1 MQPKPEGRELDHL
14 QNQKRT
20 EIKEVIMDQNIRA
33 KAQVSTFYYFLIIM
47 VLTTISQL
55 TTMAII
61 IFGDI
66 SDKELL
72 VAATVFVSGFMGAF
86 GIVRIMTNMKLLI
99 SEMDKATAS
108 TNYGKEM
115 QAIPLSLLRFVFAG
129 LFAAV
134 AIIQLVTIY
143 S

>member
-1 MQPKPEGRELDHL
+1 
-14 QNQKRT
+14 
-20 EIKEVIMDQNIRA
+20 MDQNIRA

-86 GIVRIMTNMKLLI
+86 GIVRILTNLKLI
-99 SEMDKATAS
+99 MHEMDEGTAS
-108 TNYGKEM
+108 TNFRKEM
-115 QAIPLSLLRFVFAG
+115 QAIPLSILKFVFAG

-134 AIIQLVTIY
+134 AVIQLITIY

>member
-1 MQPKPEGRELDHL
+1 
-14 QNQKRT
+14 
-20 EIKEVIMDQNIRA
+20 MDQNIRA
-33 KAQVSTFYYFLIIM
+33 NAQVSTFYYFLIIM

-99 SEMDKATAS
+99 NEMDKATAS

-115 QAIPLSLLRFVFAG
+115 QAIPLSILKFVFAG
-129 LFAAV
+129 LFVTVAV
-134 AIIQLVTIY
+134 IQLVTIY

>member
-1 MQPKPEGRELDHL
+1 
-14 QNQKRT
+14 
-20 EIKEVIMDQNIRA
+20 MDQNIRA
-33 KAQVSTFYYFLIIM
+33 NAQISTFYYFLIIM

-99 SEMDKATAS
+99 NEMDKATAS

-129 LFAAV
+129 VFAAV
-134 AIIQLVTIY
+134 AIIQLITIY

>member
-1 MQPKPEGRELDHL
+1 
-14 QNQKRT
+14 
-20 EIKEVIMDQNIRA
+20 MDQNIRA
-33 KAQVSTFYYFLIIM
+33 KLQVSTFNYFLIII

-86 GIVRIMTNMKLLI
+86 GIVRILTNLKLI
-99 SEMDKATAS
+99 MHEMDEVTAS
-108 TNYGKEM
+108 TNFGKEM
-115 QAIPLSLLRFVFAG
+115 QAIPLSILKFVFAG
-129 LFAAV
+129 LFVTVAV
-134 AIIQLVTIY
+134 IQLVTIY
-143 S
+143 SQFLLLTQGTNKRPEIVC

>member
-1 MQPKPEGRELDHL
+1 MIKII
-14 QNQKRT
+14 
-20 EIKEVIMDQNIRA
+20 EIVQILNYKKKNKAEDVIMDQNIRA
-33 KAQVSTFYYFLIIM
+33 KLQINTFFYFLIIFS
-47 VLTTISQL
+47 VTTLSQLATIS
-55 TTMAII
+55 II
-61 IFGDI
+61 VFGDI
-66 SDKELL
+66 SGKELM

-99 SEMDKATAS
+99 NEMDKATAS

-115 QAIPLSLLRFVFAG
+115 QAIPLSILKFVFAG

-134 AIIQLVTIY
+134 AVIQLIAIY